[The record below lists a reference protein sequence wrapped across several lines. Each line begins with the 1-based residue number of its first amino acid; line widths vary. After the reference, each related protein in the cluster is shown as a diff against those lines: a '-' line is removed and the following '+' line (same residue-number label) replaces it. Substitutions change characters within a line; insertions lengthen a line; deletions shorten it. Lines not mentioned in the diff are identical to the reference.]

1 MDQKPEPQFQETMS
15 DQCNACGSL
24 KKKDPTTSEDA
35 SGDGQPQL
43 KKRETASVHD
53 YRLHGFSRVAVP
65 PPNFYTNLSRTSSN
79 LINSPGLDLPK
90 LPSWQNFP
98 HSPLTPRMN
107 PNVSTLSPSPVKGG
121 STELPPLPPLRR
133 SISELLPVASPP
145 RTGVSGHGEMV
156 TGSPVVSQDSPDPE
170 RFKRMMEMMKEMK
183 QWWHEVVLEVED
195 AGSHHNN
202 TNEASNAETEDL
214 VIIERMGDFISIYLK
229 CPCSKTYQLLISG
242 SNCFYRLM

>member
-1 MDQKPEPQFQETMS
+1 MTVAKRYLPDK
-15 DQCNACGSL
+15 AL
-24 KKKDPTTSEDA
+24 KKKNGYYLGTKSPA
-35 SGDGQPQL
+35 AN
-43 KKRETASVHD
+43 KR
-53 YRLHGFSRVAVP
+53 SRD
-65 PPNFYTNLSRTSSN
+65 TKT
-79 LINSPGLDLPK
+79 
-90 LPSWQNFP
+90 
-98 HSPLTPRMN
+98 
-107 PNVSTLSPSPVKGG
+107 
-121 STELPPLPPLRR
+121 LPPLPPLRR
-133 SISELLPVASPP
+133 SISELLPVVSPP

-156 TGSPVVSQDSPDPE
+156 TGSPVVSQDNPDPE
-170 RFKRMMEMMKEMK
+170 RFKRMMERMKEMK